1 MTHELLM
8 YLSKKVQ
15 DEIDVLSGDLARG
28 TAKDH
33 GEYKYYCGII
43 RGLMVTNGFIAEAAQ
58 RMEQDDD

>member
-1 MTHELLM
+1 MTNEVLM
-8 YLSKKVQ
+8 YLSKRVQ

-43 RGLMVTNGFIAEAAQ
+43 RGLMMSNGFVAETAQ

>member
-1 MTHELLM
+1 MTNEILM

-15 DEIDVLSGDLARG
+15 DEIDVISGDLARG

-33 GEYKYYCGII
+33 GDYKYACGII
-43 RGLMVTNGFIAEAAQ
+43 RGLMISNGFMAETAQ

>member
-1 MTHELLM
+1 MTSELLT

-15 DEIDVLSGDLARG
+15 DEIDVISGDLARG

-33 GEYKYYCGII
+33 GDYKYACGII
-43 RGLMVTNGFIAEAAQ
+43 RGLMISNGFMAETAQ

>member
-1 MTHELLM
+1 MTHELLI

-33 GEYKYYCGII
+33 GEYKYACGII
-43 RGLMVTNGFIAEAAQ
+43 RGLMTANGFIAEAAQ
-58 RMEQDDD
+58 RMEQDDE

>member
-1 MTHELLM
+1 MTNELLM

-15 DEIDVLSGDLARG
+15 DEIDVISYDLARG

-33 GEYKYYCGII
+33 GEYKYACGII
-43 RGLMVTNGFIAEAAQ
+43 RGLMMTSSFIAEAAQ

>member
-1 MTHELLM
+1 MNSELLT

-15 DEIDVLSGDLARG
+15 DEIDVISGDLARG

-33 GEYKYYCGII
+33 GEYKYACGII
-43 RGLMVTNGFIAEAAQ
+43 RGLMISNGFMAETAQ

>member
-1 MTHELLM
+1 MTNEVLL

-15 DEIDVLSGDLARG
+15 DEIDVISGDLARG

-33 GEYKYYCGII
+33 GEYKYACGII
-43 RGLMVTNGFIAEAAQ
+43 RGLMMSNGFVAETAQ